1 MKARTEGRGTGKTMR
16 MVRAL
21 PRHRSLVLVHCN
33 QMKHYVERM
42 IREVRPDLVLN
53 HEVYVRTL
61 DCEHDVDWLRGLQDR
76 EIRVDHAV
84 WEHVRP
90 VVCDLLRVQLRLM
103 TRPTHRAGLGVVNA
117 TIERDSE
124 GNITAVVLPGTGWS

>member
-21 PRHRSLVLVHCN
+21 PKHRSLVLVHCN

-90 VVCDLLRVQLRLM
+90 AVCDLLRIQLRAM
-103 TRPTHRAGLGVVNA
+103 AGRGGLGAVNA
-117 TIERDSE
+117 TIERDEQGFIKSV
-124 GNITAVVLPGTGWS
+124 TLPGHGWS